1 MGEWMEKYNNA
12 ERQLDHYR
20 MQATKISRIVPQKIR
35 ELEEQVEIAQQKL
48 EVEEKNSRVIKQ
60 QMNDNLAL
68 HHEALD
74 RHDVI
79 TAKLRAQNTQ
89 LREELTE
96 KNNVIL
102 ALEEEIEALRIQR
115 KRDEDSVSQKVKLI
129 KEHIHKSIRSL
140 EIENIRLKRQ
150 VEQVENGKIAE
161 LNTEIERLKEINRV
175 QACNR
180 IAIFEEAY
188 KKCCR
193 DFNLGSPKMSNNNGN
208 HSNSNLAQPFS
219 PIYQHTSSVSSQDPL
234 YTSISPDD
242 NNVKSPQQR
251 VTSPQHRVTSPQH
264 HLTSPHV
271 SSPQH
276 VPASP
281 GNHFNQI
288 LNQIPLS
295 PLHRSHNE
303 SPPLP
308 PRRTSASK
316 CSTDERKKK
325 TPTGANM
332 CCPQSCCPSN
342 SHYEVQYN
350 SNSSTSSPPPMSL
363 REAGDGSVSNDYDE
377 IPCEGVS
384 EMYGYSRMQSD
395 PAPPSVRLRSNSK
408 NDKSLRGGIV
418 RNGSNTSPPSNFGSA
433 STLPATPTAGTP
445 LLAHNFQNN
454 PRIHDSKMLTRD
466 PLSPGCKREP
476 SRSNPL
482 LQSPS
487 KHGKRSWETLIDS
500 LALVGF
506 TDALPNQKCV
516 KSSIGKLPTYTVTE
530 QVSFTDHP
538 YELPP
543 GEDED
548 SQLSP
553 LTQPEAETEFERLL
567 EKMKYMGESQVKQVL
582 SSPTLSHSS
591 KPLSNPLTNLSSPY
605 HTSIAIRIN
614 KTLHEYAE
622 NPRDLYNA
630 SRTLLTLTSVELVN
644 ELYCQLLKQT
654 HRQSREHLAYWHV
667 LATVIPFITPKG
679 RVMSYLKAHLERYSE
694 QKTNAGRFAG
704 YCIKVLK
711 RCLGGFTFGKR
722 QHHPC
727 RLEIEATCGKPYLH
741 SKPMSIPI
749 HLPGG
754 DYQVTGFDTVSSV
767 AEVIRDVESQ
777 LGLRSCRW
785 SGYTLF
791 MDDPINPGVK
801 VPINHS
807 SKICDV
813 IAKWE
818 GNVKPNNNQ
827 IPQVIGL
834 TYQKFLHLTA
844 QHDCVSQV
852 EYKLSALHLHTQAMQ
867 GVHGMEMELAT
878 CLGAVMAQAIEG
890 NCPEFSPTKPNN
902 DTVNQLSDFIEKYI
916 PPNITDRCKD
926 PNSKLRL
933 VKDFAEIWSKFKDVS
948 NQFLFQKYYSAVERW
963 KYNKSTLFRGLY
975 SHPKDGLK
983 VAVCLNVTETRLT
996 VINADTLVIMDAV
1009 DLDKITN
1016 FGGYPF
1022 SITLRINNKNI
1033 SIMLVDKHKCYLLTE
1048 LLASYCR
1055 LTHVVTRDNSV

>member
-35 ELEEQVEIAQQKL
+35 ELEEQVEISQQKL
-48 EVEEKNSRVIKQ
+48 EMEQKNNRVLQQ
-60 QMNDNLAL
+60 QMEDTLSL
-68 HHEALD
+68 HREALD
-74 RHDVI
+74 QHDVI
-79 TAKLRAQNTQ
+79 TAKLRAQVSQ
-89 LREELTE
+89 LRDDLTE
-96 KNNVIL
+96 KNNVII
-102 ALEEEIEALRIQR
+102 ALEEEIESLRLQR

-150 VEQVENGKIAE
+150 VEKVESGQIAE

-193 DFNLGSPKMSNNNGN
+193 DFNLGSPKMNNVPNGN
-208 HSNSNLAQPFS
+208 HGNHGNHGNMPPPPLQALS

-242 NNVKSPQQR
+242 NNVTSSQHH
-251 VTSPQHRVTSPQH
+251 VTSPKNHTSSPQH
-264 HLTSPHV
+264 HLTSLQFGPG
-271 SSPQH
+271 
-276 VPASP
+276 SP

-288 LNQIPLS
+288 LNQNPLS
-295 PLHRSHNE
+295 PLNRSHNE

-316 CSTDERKKK
+316 FSSEERRKKIPGSG
-325 TPTGANM
+325 TNM
-332 CCPQSCCPSN
+332 CCPQSVSSNN
-342 SHYEVQYN
+342 SHYEAQYN
-350 SNSSTSSPPPMSL
+350 SSSSGSPPPPPMAL
-363 REAGDGSVSNDYDE
+363 REEGDGSVSNDYDE
-377 IPCEGVS
+377 IPYEGIGDVH
-384 EMYGYSRMQSD
+384 GYSRMQSD
-395 PAPPSVRLRSNSK
+395 PPPNVRLRSNSNNNK
-408 NDKSLRGGIV
+408 QARTGMV
-418 RNGSNTSPPSNFGSA
+418 RNDSPASNFGSV
-433 STLPATPTAGTP
+433 STLPATPTTGIP
-445 LLAHNFQNN
+445 LMFQSFQNT
-454 PRIHDSKMLTRD
+454 PRIHDTKMQSRD

-506 TDALPNQKCV
+506 TDALPDQKCV
-516 KSSIGKLPTYTVTE
+516 KSSIGKLPSYTVTE

-543 GEDED
+543 GEDD
-548 SQLSP
+548 DPQLSP
-553 LTQPEAETEFERLL
+553 LNQPEAETEFERLL

-582 SSPTLSHSS
+582 SSPTLSYSS
-591 KPLSNPLTNLSSPY
+591 KPLSHPLTNLSSPY
-605 HTSIAIRIN
+605 HTSIALRIN
-614 KTLHEYAE
+614 KTLHEFAD
-622 NPRDLYNA
+622 NPKDLYNA
-630 SRTLLTLTSVELVN
+630 SRTLLTLTSTELVN

-654 HRQSREHLAYWHV
+654 HRQTREHLAYWHV
-667 LATVIPFITPKG
+667 LATVIPFITPRG

-694 QKTNAGRFAG
+694 QKTSSGRFAG

-711 RCLGGFTFGKR
+711 RCLAFGKR

-749 HLPGG
+749 HLAGG
-754 DYQVTGFDTVSSV
+754 DYQVTGFDTVSSI
-767 AEVIRDVESQ
+767 AEVIRDVEAQ

-807 SKICDV
+807 AKMCDV

-844 QHDCVSQV
+844 QHDCISPV
-852 EYKLSALHLHTQAMQ
+852 EYKLSALQLHSQAMD
-867 GVHGMEMELAT
+867 GIHGMEVELAT
-878 CLGAVMAQAIEG
+878 CLGAVMAQAVEG
-890 NCPEFSPTKPNN
+890 NCPEFLPSKPTME
-902 DTVNQLSDFIEKYI
+902 TVNQLSDLIEKYI
-916 PPNITDRCKD
+916 PPNIRDRCKD
-926 PNSKLRL
+926 QNSKQQLI
-933 VKDFAEIWSKFKDVS
+933 KDFAEIWSKFRDVS
-948 NQFLFQKYYSAVERW
+948 SQFLFQKYYSTIERW
-963 KYNKSTLFRGLY
+963 KYHKSTLFRGLY

-1022 SITLRINNKNI
+1022 SITLRINNKTI
-1033 SIMLVDKHKCYLLTE
+1033 SIMLVDKLKCYLLTE

-1055 LTHVVTRDNSV
+1055 LTHVVTRDSAT